1 VVFSSFPAG
10 IALAFP
16 EVMARASTLSFT
28 PPVGRY
34 RQIATILLKHG
45 LGDVVAHL
53 RLQGSLALPRRLLL
67 RRQPAAE
74 APMSRAQRF
83 RLALEELG
91 PTFVKFGQALSL
103 RTDMLPR
110 ALVVELTRLQ
120 DDVAPLPSG
129 EAERAVEAAFGR
141 PVNELFAAFDP
152 VPVASASIA
161 QVHRAMLPTGEVV
174 AVKVRRPGIA
184 AVIEDDLSALGHLAR
199 LAERHLPEAELYDPS
214 GVVQEFGRT
223 IRREL
228 DLAREGRIIE
238 RFARNFAGDPT
249 IRLPRVVWPLT
260 APGVLTMEYIGG
272 VKVSDLDGV
281 REMGIDPHEVARRG
295 ADATLKQIL
304 LHGLFHADPHPGNVL
319 VLPGNVICL
328 LDFGIVGRLDAKT
341 RDRIL
346 GLVRALAARDA
357 GRLVELVLELLV
369 PLQEV
374 DRTELRTDIE
384 ELIDSYAD
392 AALEEVDLGEVLH
405 RVVDAMTRHRLRFPA
420 DLLLLIKALAT
431 IEGVGRQLDPGFRML
446 RHAAPVAEEY
456 WLQRYSPP
464 ALTDRAAGAGRDA
477 AAILRALPRDMA
489 ALLRKA
495 RGDKLQIQFVHRNLE
510 HFEREMDR
518 SSNRLSFA
526 IVIAALVVG
535 SSLVMDAPGA
545 MVFGVSVVGLA
556 GFVVAGVLG
565 IGLAIGILRSGR
577 L

>member
-1 VVFSSFPAG
+1 MPR
-10 IALAFP
+10 ALK
-16 EVMARASTLSFT
+16 LHLT
-28 PPVGRY
+28 PPIGRY

-67 RRQPAAE
+67 RRQPPRE
-74 APMSRAQRF
+74 EPMSRARRF
-83 RLALEELG
+83 RLTLEELG
-91 PTFVKFGQALSL
+91 PTFVKFGQALSM
-103 RTDMLPR
+103 RTDMLPA
-110 ALVVELTRLQ
+110 ALVDELARLQ
-120 DDVAPLPSG
+120 DDVAPLPAG
-129 EAERAVEAAFGR
+129 TAERAIEAAFGR
-141 PVNELFAAFDP
+141 PMGDLFTTFDP
-152 VPVASASIA
+152 VPIASASIA
-161 QVHRAMLPTGEVV
+161 QVHRALLPTGEVV
-174 AVKVRRPGIA
+174 AVKVRRPGLA
-184 AVIEDDLSALGHLAR
+184 AVIEDDLSALAHLAS
-199 LAERHLPEAELYDPS
+199 LAERHLPDAELYTPS
-214 GVVQEFGRT
+214 NLVQEFART
-223 IRREL
+223 IRREQ

-238 RFARNFAGDPT
+238 RFARNFAGDTT

-260 APGVLTMEYIGG
+260 TPEILTMEFIDG
-272 VKVSDLDGV
+272 VKVSDLEGA
-281 REMGIDPHEVARRG
+281 RELGIDRREVARRG

-328 LDFGIVGRLDAKT
+328 LDFGIVGRLDARA

-357 GRLVELVLELLV
+357 NRVVDIVLELLV
-369 PLQEV
+369 PLREV
-374 DRTELRTDIE
+374 DRADLLTDVE

-392 AALEEVDLGEVLH
+392 AALEEVALAEVLH
-405 RVVDAMTRHRLRFPA
+405 RVVDAMTRHRLRFPS
-420 DLLLLIKALAT
+420 DLLLLIKALVT

-464 ALTDRAAGAGRDA
+464 ALRGRAAEAGRDA
-477 AAILRALPRDMA
+477 AGILRAVPRDVA

-510 HFEREMDR
+510 HFVREMDR

-526 IVIAALVVG
+526 VVIAAVIVG
-535 SSLVMDAPGA
+535 SSLVMDAPGNTA
-545 MVFGVSVVGLA
+545 LGLPAVGLA
-556 GFVVAGVLG
+556 GFIVAGLLG
-565 IGLAIGILRSGR
+565 IGLAIGILRSGK